1 MFVLKLVH
9 YKKLTTGK
17 LWLQSLVRESYFD
30 STGTAK
36 FSWNYFILR
45 YSNSKLDL
53 GWKISRLVNISNKE
67 SEFSASFLE
76 SYFIVRTL
84 EYYRYTIFQ

>member
-1 MFVLKLVH
+1 MIID
-9 YKKLTTGK
+9 
-17 LWLQSLVRESYFD
+17 ESTMINAVDLDQYTIIDESSMINDDFEN
-30 STGTAK
+30 
-36 FSWNYFILR
+36 FSGPICRNG
-45 YSNSKLDL
+45 KLDL